1 LEILIIGK
9 YLNKIEARINNYR
22 LIMKYVILGM
32 MLLSLT
38 ACTSAPINSN
48 TVSIQKQYPNEVK
61 SLKSG
66 LSIYF
71 QPKST
76 QVDPQYRPALSVAA
90 QLLQTNKNFVLNI
103 EGHTDSSGSLAANNK
118 VSLTRA
124 NIVKDYLV
132 SEYNVN
138 PNQLLTVGLGPTK
151 PIADNKTAEGKAKNR
166 RVTVILKIK

>member
-1 LEILIIGK
+1 
-9 YLNKIEARINNYR
+9 
-22 LIMKYVILGM
+22 MKYVILGL

-38 ACTSAPINSN
+38 ACTSTPINSN

-61 SLKSG
+61 SLKHG

-76 QVDPQYRPALSVAA
+76 EIDPQYRPALSVAA

-132 SEYNVN
+132 SEYKVN
-138 PNQLLTVGLGPTK
+138 PDQLITLGLGPTK

>member
-1 LEILIIGK
+1 
-9 YLNKIEARINNYR
+9 
-22 LIMKYVILGM
+22 
-32 MLLSLT
+32 
-38 ACTSAPINSN
+38 
-48 TVSIQKQYPNEVK
+48 
-61 SLKSG
+61 LKHG

-76 QVDPQYRPALSVAA
+76 EIDPQYRPALSVAA

-132 SEYNVN
+132 SEYKVN
-138 PNQLLTVGLGPTK
+138 PDQLITLGLGPTK

>member
-1 LEILIIGK
+1 
-9 YLNKIEARINNYR
+9 
-22 LIMKYVILGM
+22 MKYVILGL
-32 MLLSLT
+32 MLLSLI
-38 ACTSAPINSN
+38 ACTSTPINSN

-61 SLKSG
+61 FLKHG

-76 QVDPQYRPALSVAA
+76 EIDPQYRPALSVAA

-132 SEYNVN
+132 SEYKVN
-138 PNQLLTVGLGPTK
+138 PDQLITLGLGPTK

>member
-1 LEILIIGK
+1 
-9 YLNKIEARINNYR
+9 
-22 LIMKYVILGM
+22 MKYVILGL

-38 ACTSAPINSN
+38 ACTSTPINSN
-48 TVSIQKQYPNEVK
+48 TVSIQKQYPNEVM
-61 SLKSG
+61 SLKHG

-76 QVDPQYRPALSVAA
+76 DIDLQYRPALSVAA

-132 SEYNVN
+132 SEYKVN
-138 PNQLLTVGLGPTK
+138 PDQLITLGLGPTK